1 MSKQKLDSL
10 DRKILKL
17 ISADA
22 RIPFLEVAREC
33 GVSGAAIHQRVQKL
47 KRRGV
52 IEGSEFLINN
62 YRIGY
67 QTCAY
72 VGLKV
77 TNTKNYFAVVEALR
91 NISEVV
97 ECHYA
102 TGRFEMFVKIYAKDN
117 RHLLQIIV
125 DNIMQISGVTDTETF
140 QISLEEIFRR
150 QVSNFDSIEYRGDS
164 EEDEVEEGNLV
175 SMEDDFDI

>member
-10 DRKILKL
+10 DKKILKL

-47 KRRGV
+47 KKRVV
-52 IEGSEFLINN
+52 IEGSEFLVNN

-72 VGLKV
+72 VGLKIA
-77 TNTKNYFAVVEALR
+77 NTKNYDGVVAALR

-97 ECHYA
+97 ECHFA
-102 TGRFEMFVKIYAKDN
+102 TGRFEMFVKIYTKDN

-125 DNIMQISGVTDTETF
+125 DNIMQINGVLDTETF

-150 QVSNFDSIEYRGDS
+150 QITNFDSIEYRGEDVEEEEES
-164 EEDEVEEGNLV
+164 FEDFEDEL
-175 SMEDDFDI
+175 DI